1 MSVSSTTAPSKP
13 PLTWTN
19 VLVFSVTMLITLTV
33 VPWYGFKFGFSS
45 AAWIWFAVL
54 LAANEMS
61 VTAGYHRLWAHDT
74 YQAHWSVRLAFMI
87 FGAMAVQNSILIWAS
102 GHRTHHRFVDDN
114 ERDPYSANRGLWFSH
129 IGWMLRSWPS
139 GEPDFSNVRDLER
152 DPIVVFQHRFYL
164 PIVLATNFGIP
175 LAIGLLVHDVW
186 GVLLLAGFARLV
198 ASHHFTFFIN
208 SLAHFWGNQPYTD
221 ENTARDNH
229 VLAVF
234 TFGEGYHNFHH
245 IFARD
250 YRNGIRWWQWDP
262 TKWLIRGL
270 WAVGLT
276 KKLHCVPSVTIER
289 ARLAMHFKLAEQKI
303 AHSESMVERLHL
315 ERLRAAIAHEYDAF
329 VSTMSEWS
337 RRREEW
343 YAEAKERLGQHWDQA
358 SRAYAREIER
368 RLRRQRRRVHLLTM
382 QLA

>member
-1 MSVSSTTAPSKP
+1 MTSPRDPSRMTVSSTAAPSKP
-13 PLTWTN
+13 PLIWTN

-129 IGWMLRSWPS
+129 IGWMLRAWPS

-208 SLAHFWGNQPYTD
+208 S
-221 ENTARDNH
+221 
-229 VLAVF
+229 
-234 TFGEGYHNFHH
+234 
-245 IFARD
+245 
-250 YRNGIRWWQWDP
+250 
-262 TKWLIRGL
+262 
-270 WAVGLT
+270 
-276 KKLHCVPSVTIER
+276 
-289 ARLAMHFKLAEQKI
+289 
-303 AHSESMVERLHL
+303 
-315 ERLRAAIAHEYDAF
+315 
-329 VSTMSEWS
+329 
-337 RRREEW
+337 
-343 YAEAKERLGQHWDQA
+343 
-358 SRAYAREIER
+358 
-368 RLRRQRRRVHLLTM
+368 
-382 QLA
+382 